1 VSAVGNVTGNW
12 ILGSNVSTGGI
23 ITATGTITGG
33 NIATGGTVSATGTI
47 TGGNIATGG
56 TVSATGNITGGNVN
70 GGANVFATIHTGT
83 TVSVTGAVQSA
94 NVAAGNVQATSRLII
109 PTAAS
114 DPASPVAGQLYYN
127 TAGGNLRIWTGTV
140 WDAV

>member
-1 VSAVGNVTGNW
+1 
-12 ILGSNVSTGGI
+12 
-23 ITATGTITGG
+23 
-33 NIATGGTVSATGTI
+33 VSATGAVIGASLSTAGTASAAGNVI
-47 TGGNIATGG
+47 GGNVNTAGV
-56 TVSATGNITGGNVN
+56 VSAAGNVIGGNVN

-114 DPASPVAGQLYYN
+114 DPASPVAGQLYYS
-127 TAGGNLRIWTGTV
+127 TSLGGLRLWTGSA
-140 WDAV
+140 WDSV